1 MKSTLKT
8 FLFIVTLAM
17 ASLSSHA
24 QTNSTAVASAPSADD
39 KQKASLDKHIKPI
52 LSALNLNDAV
62 KEEKTREMLSQFM
75 VAHDAWHQTNDAQL
89 KELWNDF
96 NHARGKQDKAGADK
110 ALAQIDGVYATF
122 KPEHDRLISG
132 LGTVLTPE
140 QIETV
145 EDVLTVNKVKV
156 TYNVYL
162 EIFPTLTAE
171 QKAVVLK
178 DLKVAREQAIDAGS
192 MNEKSAFFK
201 EYKIVIEEDYL
212 TAQGYDPKQARKD
225 FAAKQ
230 KAGGTA
236 Q

>member
-1 MKSTLKT
+1 MKSILPVV
-8 FLFIVTLAM
+8 LFTVLLAA
-17 ASLSSHA
+17 ASLPSHA
-24 QTNSTAVASAPSADD
+24 QTNSAASASAVED

-52 LSALNLNDAV
+52 LSALNLNDAA
-62 KEEKTREMLSQFM
+62 KEEKTRAILSEFM

-89 KELWNDF
+89 KELWNNF
-96 NHARGKQDKAGADK
+96 NKARGKQDKAGADK
-110 ALAQIDGVYATF
+110 ALAQIDAVYATF
-122 KPEHDRLISG
+122 KPVHEKLISG
-132 LGTVLTPE
+132 LATVLSPE

-145 EDVLTVNKVKV
+145 EDVFTVNKVKV

-162 EIFPTLTAE
+162 EIFPTLTDE

-178 DLKVAREQAIDAGS
+178 DLKKAREQAVDAGS

-230 KAGGTA
+230 KAGTA